1 MRAPLMLLCRRSAK
15 LLRLALRRTRARIAA
30 ARSPALP
37 PFPRLAHLPDA
48 HPRRC
53 RPWRQGVLRSGWA
66 ALGLALLLAACQL
79 QPARPADA
87 HTLAA
92 QEEQQLQQL
101 LLLMEQ
107 RLHVALPV
115 AQAKWNS
122 GAPLDDP
129 ARERQILQEVA
140 PRAAQAG
147 VEPALAAAFFQSQFD
162 AGKLLQHKL
171 HAQWRAQQ
179 RAPFAEAPE
188 LGHSVRPLLDRL
200 TPQLLA
206 ALGAA
211 QPLLGRPDTA
221 AYLRQ
226 AAAMPP
232 SALDDEAWASALQP
246 LLAVPT
252 R

>member
-30 ARSPALP
+30 ARSSALP

-53 RPWRQGVLRSGWA
+53 RPWRQGILRSGWA

-79 QPARPADA
+79 Q
-87 HTLAA
+87 
-92 QEEQQLQQL
+92 
-101 LLLMEQ
+101 
-107 RLHVALPV
+107 
-115 AQAKWNS
+115 
-122 GAPLDDP
+122 P

-162 AGKLLQHKL
+162 AGKHLQHKL

-188 LGHSVRPLLDRL
+188 LGRSVRPLLDRL